1 MLELAEVSLKT
12 AISSELLLD
21 RISFQVQLGDF
32 LGIVG
37 PSGAGKTTLLRLLN
51 RLIDPTSGQIY
62 FQSQPLQQIP
72 VITLRRSVVLVPQE
86 PKLLGMT
93 VENSLAY
100 PLQLLEKS
108 PREIKEAIGICL
120 SNLHIPLEWLERYE
134 TQLSLGQR
142 QLVSIARALILQP
155 AILLLDEP
163 TSALDMGTASYTLQ
177 VLKDLTNNRSLTVIM
192 VNHQLDFV
200 KGFAGEILYLES
212 GRTSGIVPIQS
223 INWDDLRNKLI
234 TAESQ
239 KMSGEDWQENE

>member
-12 AISSELLLD
+12 AISSELLLE
-21 RISFQVQLGDF
+21 RISFQVQSGDF

-62 FQSQPLQQIP
+62 FRSQPLQQIP

-93 VENSLAY
+93 VENALAY

-200 KGFAGEILYLES
+200 KDFVEKVLYLES

-234 TAESQ
+234 TAENQ
-239 KMSGEDWQENE
+239 KVSGEDW

>member
-1 MLELAEVSLKT
+1 
-12 AISSELLLD
+12 
-21 RISFQVQLGDF
+21 
-32 LGIVG
+32 
-37 PSGAGKTTLLRLLN
+37 
-51 RLIDPTSGQIY
+51 
-62 FQSQPLQQIP
+62 
-72 VITLRRSVVLVPQE
+72 
-86 PKLLGMT
+86 MT
-93 VENSLAY
+93 VENALAY

-192 VNHQLDFV
+192 VNHQLDSV

-239 KMSGEDWQENE
+239 KMSGEDW